1 MSAAKDGD
9 TLSEIRHEYKAKK
22 KQLEKYNTFIDRHQ
36 GLVVFLPLLLVLIG
50 VLALVG
56 ITSGSTSDNLAA
68 RVIGILSL
76 VLLAVAIDNGVYY
89 WQPQIC

>member
-36 GLVVFLPLLLVLIG
+36 GLVVFMPLLLVLIG
-50 VLALVG
+50 VLVMVG
-56 ITSGSTSDNLAA
+56 ITSGTAAQSGDNIAVKVVGLLDEA
-68 RVIGILSL
+68 LSL
-76 VLLAVAIDNGVYY
+76 VASVAVLA
-89 WQPQIC
+89 